1 MSLMRNGPNGQLN
14 KKKKMI
20 NNSMR
25 NNNPKK
31 QRLKGSRR
39 SLKMLTQK
47 NAKFQNP
54 DVGSHIEEATQISQ
68 DFNGQKLH
76 SQHSN

>member
-1 MSLMRNGPNGQLN
+1 MRNGPNGQLN

-25 NNNPKK
+25 NNNPRK
-31 QRLKGSRR
+31 QRLKGS
-39 SLKMLTQK
+39 LKILTQK
-47 NAKFQNP
+47 NVKFQNP
-54 DVGSHIEEATQISQ
+54 GVGSHIEEATQISQ